1 MIHLVLIWIVASC
14 FAMSLIAWIGLLT
27 LAIKEK
33 LLRKILLPLVAFS
46 AGSLLGGAFL
56 HLIPETVKETG
67 GSIEIFIWLLV
78 GFSIFFL
85 LEQLLEWHHCHRV
98 PSDHKKPVSYL
109 ILVADGVHNF
119 IGGLAI
125 AGSFLVS
132 VPIGIVTWIAAAAHE
147 VPQELGDFGILLHS
161 GWDKR
166 KALVFNF
173 VSALTIILGGLIT
186 YFVSANLPTTFLLP
200 FAAGNFI
207 YIASS
212 DLIPEVKHGE
222 SIAKGIGYFL
232 CFVAGNLLI
241 LAVRIF
247 FAL

>member
-1 MIHLVLIWIVASC
+1 MVLFWIIASC
-14 FAMSLIAWIGLLT
+14 FAMSLIAWVGLFT
-27 LAIKEK
+27 LSIREE
-33 LLRKILLPLVAFS
+33 LLQKILLPLVAFS

-67 GSIEIFIWLLV
+67 GSIDIFIWLLG

-85 LEQLLEWHHCHRV
+85 LEQLLEWHHCHRI
-98 PSDHKKPVSYL
+98 PSNHKKPVSYL
-109 ILVADGVHNF
+109 ILVADGLHNL

-132 VPIGIVTWIAAAAHE
+132 IPIGIVTWIAAAAHE
-147 VPQELGDFGILLHS
+147 IPQELGDFGILLHS
-161 GWDKR
+161 GWDKM
-166 KALVFNF
+166 KALTFNF
-173 VSALTIILGGLIT
+173 FSALTIMFGGLIT
-186 YFVSANLPTTFLLP
+186 YFASASLPTTFLLP

-212 DLIPEVKHGE
+212 DLIPEVKHGK
-222 SIAKGIGYFL
+222 SISKGIGYFL
-232 CFVAGNLLI
+232 CFVAGNVLI
-241 LAVRIF
+241 LAVRII